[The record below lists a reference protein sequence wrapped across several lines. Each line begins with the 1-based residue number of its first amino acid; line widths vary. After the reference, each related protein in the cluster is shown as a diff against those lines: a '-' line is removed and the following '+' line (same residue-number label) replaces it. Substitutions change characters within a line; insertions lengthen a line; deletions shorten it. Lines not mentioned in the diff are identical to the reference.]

1 MSASNSNQDATLLQP
16 DLAKQYDFAENT
28 CSCSNEVVVISPS
41 RFTVARQKLMTYY
54 EDVLGLIG
62 NTPLVRL
69 NRLNKGL
76 KPLILAKMENLNPG
90 FSVKDR
96 IGISMIQAAEREG
109 KLKPG
114 GTIVEATSGNTGIG
128 LALAASVKGYKCIF
142 VMTDKASVEKSRYLK
157 ALGADVVITPVS
169 AKPGTPDHYVST
181 ARRIAAET
189 PNSFYPDQY
198 SHPANPEAHY
208 RTTGPELWKQTDGKI
223 THFVSGI
230 GTGGTISGAGKY
242 LKEKNP
248 GIQVIGADPFG
259 SIYKTVKETGQV
271 PETTP
276 YLVEGIGQEVLPGN
290 AHLEYV
296 DLVMNITD
304 AESFETARQLG
315 RVEGIFCGG
324 STGTNCAAALR
335 LAKDLDDTGII
346 VFIVCDTGEHYLTKF
361 HSDEWM
367 KEKRLL
373 EPQKITAGLICE
385 TKGARSPKTLVVVGP
400 DDRVAAALALMN
412 ELGLTQIPVLKD
424 GESVG
429 SLRENH
435 VLSKVFNDRDL
446 LESPVSN
453 LMDKGFPT
461 VDVDADVNVV
471 TRKLRASPA
480 VLIEEYGRIT
490 GIITRHDVLD
500 MTGND
505 GN

>member
-1 MSASNSNQDATLLQP
+1 MD
-16 DLAKQYDFAENT
+16 
-28 CSCSNEVVVISPS
+28 
-41 RFTVARQKLMTYY
+41 YY
-54 EDVLGLIG
+54 ENVLGLIG
-62 NTPLVRL
+62 HTPLVKL

-96 IGISMIQAAEREG
+96 IGISMIEAAEREG
-109 KLKPG
+109 LLKPG

-128 LALAASVKGYKCIF
+128 LAIAAALKGYKCIF

-181 ARRIAAET
+181 ARRIAEET

-208 RTTGPELWKQTDGKI
+208 RTTGPELWEQTEGKI

-230 GTGGTISGAGKY
+230 GTGGTISGTGRF

-248 GIQVIGADPFG
+248 NIRIIGADPFG
-259 SIYKTVKETGQV
+259 SIYKTYKETGTI

-276 YLVEGIGQEVLPGN
+276 YLVEGIGQEVLPAN
-290 AHLEYV
+290 AHMQYV
-296 DLVMNITD
+296 DEVMNVSD
-304 AESFETARQLG
+304 RDSFETARQLG
-315 RVEGIFCGG
+315 RIEGIFCGG

-335 LAKDLDDTGII
+335 VARDLDKDAVI
-346 VFIVCDTGEHYLTKF
+346 VFIVCDTGEHYLSKF

-385 TKGARSPKTLVVVGP
+385 TKGARSPKDLVTVAP
-400 DDRVAAALALMN
+400 DERVAAALAKMN
-412 ELGLTQIPVLKD
+412 EMGLTQIPVLED
-424 GESVG
+424 GRSVG

-435 VLSKVFNDRDL
+435 LLSRVFNDRDL
-446 LESPVSN
+446 LEAPVSKV
-453 LMDKGFPT
+453 MDKGFPIVG
-461 VDVDADVNVV
+461 VDDDVNQV
-471 TRKLRASPA
+471 TRKLRIHPA

-490 GIITRHDVLD
+490 GIITRHDMLD
-500 MTGND
+500 TSA
-505 GN
+505 